1 MTLAASYSRVR
12 TRRSPHFRD
21 SRRHSRRPQTGSRE
35 RVASDG
41 ESPKIWA
48 AFDAAGLVKSSAL
61 KMILLTGQ
69 RPGEVAHMRSEHI
82 VDGWWELPG
91 APIPQLGWPGTKNG
105 ASHRVWL
112 PAPAL
117 ALLPSW
123 TPRAPGLCGC
133 ERLAASTRAMRKVCR
148 PSGSSGR
155 PRINGEPMA
164 APHHPLGYGRDAMNR
179 IQNHREGGIASV
191 YDRHGYAEENKRI
204 MEAVGAH
211 IIRLAGA
218 SCRGQRG
225 AVSVV
230 SATSFAIRRGP
241 HPLLRFRD

>member
-1 MTLAASYSRVR
+1 MAVTEAERALPGVL
-12 TRRSPHFRD
+12 D
-21 SRRHSRRPQTGSRE
+21 SLQ
-35 RVASDG
+35 
-41 ESPKIWA
+41 A

-91 APIPQLGWPGTKNG
+91 APIPQLGRPGTKNG

-117 ALLPSW
+117 ALLAELDAKSAGFVW
-123 TPRAPGLCGC
+123 PRAVGGLD
-133 ERLAASTRAMRKVCR
+133 EAMRKVCSSLGVER
-148 PSGSSGR
+148 ATPHDLRRTHGSAITR
-155 PRINGEPMA
+155 
-164 APHHPLGYGRDAMNR
+164 LGYGRDAMNR

-204 MEAVGAH
+204 MEAVAAH
-211 IIRLAGA
+211 IMKLAEDRPIAGNVE
-218 SCRGQRG
+218 Q
-225 AVSVV
+225 
-230 SATSFAIRRGP
+230 
-241 HPLLRFRD
+241 LR